1 MYVIIRKGQQAQ
13 ENEVVRRMRDNQ
25 YSRYEEMANGLV
37 VTNAEQMLR
46 EYGERPICPKCEREM
61 FRSWKKGDP
70 DHKQGYC
77 PHCGYRGGSI
87 TIAEYLHAKLYR

>member
-46 EYGERPICPKCEREM
+46 EYGERPICPKCERDVPVG
-61 FRSWKKGDP
+61 RKATLTTSRVLP
-70 DHKQGYC
+70 
-77 PHCGYRGGSI
+77 
-87 TIAEYLHAKLYR
+87 AL